1 MKPIIAVPATAL
13 LVYRAWSRKSLTPT
27 GIVFATITAI
37 IHALYPSPAPF
48 ACLVVFF
55 LGGTTVTKVKHSIK
69 AKLTVTA
76 SGAVGGDGPRTHV
89 QVLANSAVASVL
101 ILLYTLQLYRKQQS
115 SPPCFVYGE
124 DLLTVG
130 IVAWVSLLL
139 RLLLWNSGSNQTC
152 ANDSCLCRD
161 SNYAAVAADTY
172 SSELG
177 ILSNSSPRLITSLRL
192 RKVPRGT
199 NGGVTL
205 IGLVAGALGAST
217 IAITSLLL
225 LSFCPLGPLPGF
237 STTGLDGGRAW
248 GAREKSLWVLAVTIW
263 GTLGSLLDSILG
275 GMLQATVVDKRTGKV
290 IEGVGGRK
298 VLVYSRVVKPVGF
311 DNKTVLQGSKPRGA
325 ENLGSATTLRKSKRE
340 VADEPIGH
348 SDVTQESRKIETGHD
363 ILDNNAINVLMAAI
377 MSFGAIILAA
387 YIWDMPV
394 TNILL

>member
-37 IHALYPSPAPF
+37 VHALYPSPAPF

-69 AKLTVTA
+69 AKLTVAA
-76 SGAVGGDGPRTHV
+76 SGAAGGDGPRTHV

-115 SPPCFVYGE
+115 SPSCFAYGE

-130 IVAWVSLLL
+130 IVA
-139 RLLLWNSGSNQTC
+139 
-152 ANDSCLCRD
+152 
-161 SNYAAVAADTY
+161 NYAAVAADTY

-205 IGLVAGALGAST
+205 TGLAAGALGAST

-298 VLVYSRVVKPVGF
+298 VLVYSGVVKPVGF

-325 ENLGSATTLRKSKRE
+325 ENLGSATTLRKFKRE